1 MKDGKVAIFEDDEI
15 MRRGLRDIVNLS
27 GNEVVILAS
36 TLAESQRSIHDRFS
50 EYGHLALDIA
60 LVDGNLDGGES
71 GDDGVAIAQLLSRYG
86 DENLAIINISGVNQ
100 EIAGTHLRLSKR
112 QLTFL
117 LDVRKFLE
125 GYFPA
130 PPDSDARP

>member
-1 MKDGKVAIFEDDEI
+1 MKDGKVAIFEDDDV
-15 MRRGLRDIVNLS
+15 MRRGLRDLVALS
-27 GNEVVILAS
+27 GNEVVIAAS
-36 TLAESQRSIHDRFS
+36 TLAESQESIRDRVN

-71 GDDGVAIAQLLSRYG
+71 GEDGAAIAKLLSRYG
-86 DENLAIINISGVNQ
+86 DKDLAIINISGVN
-100 EIAGTHLRLSKR
+100 EDIDGTHFRLSKR

-117 LDVRKFLE
+117 LDVQKFLE

-130 PPDSDARP
+130 PSDSDAKP